1 MTKILASAVL
11 LAALAGCAG
20 SNYDIARRH
29 DNLRDYKGADA
40 GFVVASEGGE
50 RGGHFDASGLTFQRV
65 GSEDLLD
72 FGFAMRQMIGTPD
85 HDFEAGSAIGKVKAM
100 RLPPGDY
107 EAVVVYGA
115 QFSNNGQFR
124 RPLAPG
130 LRFTIKTGETVYLGR
145 YVIGATGF
153 NPILNISDSQAD
165 DLALAKQRLP
175 ELPVAS
181 VTSAVPPPEQRRR

>member
-1 MTKILASAVL
+1 MNRLRPLAVL
-11 LAALAGCAG
+11 LLALAGCAG

-29 DNLRDYKGADA
+29 ENLNDYTGKDA

-50 RGGHFDASGLTFQRV
+50 RGGHFDASGVTFQRV
-65 GSEDLLD
+65 GTEDLLD
-72 FGFAMRQMIGTPD
+72 FGFATRQMIGTPD
-85 HDFEAGSAIGKVKAM
+85 HDFEAGSAIGKVRVK

-130 LRFTIKTGETVYLGR
+130 LRFTIKSGETVYLGR

-153 NPILNISDSQAD
+153 NPIVNISDSQAD
-165 DLALAKQRLP
+165 DLALAKQHLP
-175 ELPVAS
+175 ELPVDS
-181 VTSAVPPPEQRRR
+181 VTSAVPPAGQRRH